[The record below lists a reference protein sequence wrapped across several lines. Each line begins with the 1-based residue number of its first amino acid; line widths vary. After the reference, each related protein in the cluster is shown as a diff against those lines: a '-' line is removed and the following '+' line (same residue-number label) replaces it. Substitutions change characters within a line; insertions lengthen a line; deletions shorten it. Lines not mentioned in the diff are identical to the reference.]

1 MHKNNANSGVTLLI
15 FDIKQRNS
23 NIISN
28 PDYHAQTSL
37 WKKDQSHLM
46 ISTY

>member
-1 MHKNNANSGVTLLI
+1 MQKNKASSGFTLLI
-15 FDIKQRNS
+15 FDFKQMNS
-23 NIISN
+23 KIINN

>member
-1 MHKNNANSGVTLLI
+1 MHKNKASSRFTLLI
-15 FDIKQRNS
+15 FDFKQRNS
-23 NIISN
+23 KIISN

>member
-1 MHKNNANSGVTLLI
+1 MLKNKASSGFTLLI
-15 FDIKQRNS
+15 FYFKQRNS
-23 NIISN
+23 KIISN
-28 PDYHAQTSL
+28 PDYHAQTTL

>member
-1 MHKNNANSGVTLLI
+1 MQKNKASSGFTLLI
-15 FDIKQRNS
+15 FDSMQRNPE
-23 NIISN
+23 IIN
-28 PDYHAQTSL
+28 NHDYHAHTSL

>member
-15 FDIKQRNS
+15 FDFKQWNS
-23 NIISN
+23 KIISN
-28 PDYHAQTSL
+28 PDYRAQTSL

-46 ISTY
+46 ISSY

>member
-1 MHKNNANSGVTLLI
+1 MHKNKVSSVVTLLI
-15 FDIKQRNS
+15 FDFKQMNSKIIRN
-23 NIISN
+23 
-28 PDYHAQTSL
+28 PVYYTQTSL